1 MIVKTYYNIIL
12 TEKEMNYLLEVMKTY
27 DAVIDYSYKN
37 KYYKINA
44 EKEEFIELYKALRSA
59 YRDTEDNSER
69 TKIIRELY
77 YEIRLIVEGW

>member
-1 MIVKTYYNIIL
+1 MD
-12 TEKEMNYLLEVMKTY
+12 YLSEVMETY
-27 DAVIDYSYKN
+27 DATIDYSYSYKN
-37 KYYKINA
+37 KYYKIDA
-44 EKEEFIELYKALRSA
+44 EKEEFVELYKALRSA